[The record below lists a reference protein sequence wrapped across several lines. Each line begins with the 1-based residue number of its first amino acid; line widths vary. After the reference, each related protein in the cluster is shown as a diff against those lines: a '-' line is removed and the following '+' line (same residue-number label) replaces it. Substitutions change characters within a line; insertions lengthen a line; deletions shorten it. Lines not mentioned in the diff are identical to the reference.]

1 MNPPGGCI
9 DAPAPLTPVPGK
21 ATGHQGNDMHHLEPL
36 SWDAGSTSAPFV
48 ARQQGALTRGAIP
61 KSAATTRDDLDHAR
75 NAFAAHAI
83 FRLILTFRRGVEQ
96 SVAPTSLAAIAHAAL
111 ELARLE
117 FALLEWEPW
126 CGSRFRSD
134 CNHCIVGLEELAVAL
149 FGNQPLPTFEL
160 IHSMDTLIALLVQAD
175 GARRSTCPAVS

>member
-1 MNPPGGCI
+1 MNPPGGRI
-9 DAPAPLTPVPGK
+9 GAPAPLKTLPEK

-36 SWDAGSTSAPFV
+36 SWVAGSTSAPFI
-48 ARQQGALTRGAIP
+48 ARQQAALNRGDILRSEGTAR
-61 KSAATTRDDLDHAR
+61 ADLGHAR
-75 NAFAAHAI
+75 SVFTTHAI
-83 FRLILTFRRGVEQ
+83 FGLILAFRRGVEK

-126 CGSRFRSD
+126 SSSRFRSD

-149 FGNQPLPTFEL
+149 SGNQPLPTVEL
-160 IHSMDTLIALLVQAD
+160 IHAMDTLIALLVQAD
-175 GARRSTCPAVS
+175 GARRSTCPTVS